1 MSHTPNRDGS
11 TRARGVYEGKGLA
24 VETPPRRLPLSSV
37 WKLEGH
43 RGRFLKLSLPGRS
56 GWPAAKAFPGGQ
68 DVRTVSGYGST
79 RVTRGPRWSSRSQ
92 PRSAPCHPLPARVR
106 SVAQPP
112 LGGAKRATRIQV
124 AVKTA
129 GQPVC
134 QQAHLREPRRAPT
147 QNSSLHTTPPCAP
160 NARGTPPTADLAATT
175 PPHQQGPPVLLTTRK
190 GHPRDSGS
198 VDKPVAVQGRTA
210 QQRWNR
216 SAGLGPEAARR
227 PGCAGLEGTGH
238 GQRDAEPE
246 LCFHS
251 EHSGSDHGTQDW
263 RGWQESA
270 AATRGP
276 GPGGGRE
283 AKARPLGILTAR
295 MRGQQGDSGTD

>member
-1 MSHTPNRDGS
+1 MNCLLKNGTRTSKNICDSLTSWSRHAADGPALCGLSLS
-11 TRARGVYEGKGLA
+11 TRLFRGAQREEPMA
-24 VETPPRRLPLSSV
+24 LP
-37 WKLEGH
+37 
-43 RGRFLKLSLPGRS
+43 
-56 GWPAAKAFPGGQ
+56 A
-68 DVRTVSGYGST
+68 T
-79 RVTRGPRWSSRSQ
+79 SQ
-92 PRSAPCHPLPARVR
+92 PHGTHHS
-106 SVAQPP
+106 
-112 LGGAKRATRIQV
+112 V